1 MIREVNLQ
9 SYLPLFMR
17 EYQEIAA
24 TLDAE
29 NPEFRLI
36 WDATNRV
43 LYNEFI
49 ATADEYGISRF
60 EKILGILPYKED
72 TLESR
77 RSRVFSQWFNEVPYT
92 MKVLIARMIALCGDG
107 NFTITPDFEHYTLIV
122 NVELEMFGQVDE
134 LERLFETMI
143 PCNMIVISTNEI
155 SCEIISSMFLG
166 SGMCVAHY
174 FEITNDMTAYP
185 IITGNANIGGG
196 FAITGDY
203 TITND
208 FEEHK
213 LINNNLYLGSSPIN
227 SVTAV
232 LTNDL
237 IIDRIEIKSKNNVIS
252 GVVNADIV
260 ITTD

>member
-36 WDATNRV
+36 WNATDRV

-77 RSRVFSQWFNEVPYT
+77 RSRVLTRWFNEIPYT
-92 MKVLIARMIALCGDG
+92 MKVLIARLISICGDN
-107 NFTITPDFEHYTLIV
+107 NFTVTPDFEHYTLIL

-134 LERLFETMI
+134 LERLLDTMM

-155 SCEIISSMFLG
+155 SHEINGSAFLG
-166 SGMCVAHY
+166 AGLCIAHY

-203 TITND
+203 IITND
-208 FEEHK
+208 FEEKHSIKNK
-213 LINNNLYLGSSPIN
+213 LYVGSSPIN

-237 IIDRIEIKSKNNVIS
+237 IVDRIEIKGKNNLIS
-252 GVVNADIV
+252 GVVNADII